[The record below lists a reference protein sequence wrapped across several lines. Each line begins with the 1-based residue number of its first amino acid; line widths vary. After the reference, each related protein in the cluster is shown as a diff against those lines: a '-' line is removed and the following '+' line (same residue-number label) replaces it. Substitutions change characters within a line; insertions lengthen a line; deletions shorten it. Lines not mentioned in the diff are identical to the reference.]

1 MENVRKQ
8 WDHRDFKRLLLQNHY
23 KVERRAIELAKLRGD
38 RWGIS
43 SRSDARCRHKWECSL
58 TINEAAAALAL
69 KEMLYPGMSRYAFV
83 RRLLLAWIDAAAEE
97 LGVKKEV
104 FYVEEE

>member
-1 MENVRKQ
+1 MKKE
-8 WDHRDFKRLLLQNHY
+8 WDHRDFKRLLLQNHF
-23 KVERRAIELAKLRGD
+23 KLEQRAIDLARSRGD
-38 RWGIS
+38 RWGVS

-58 TINEAAAALAL
+58 TINEAAAAMAL

-104 FYVEEE
+104 FYVEAEE

>member
-1 MENVRKQ
+1 MGNLEKEWN
-8 WDHRDFKRLLLQNHY
+8 HREFKKLLLQNHY
-23 KVERRAIELAKLRGD
+23 KVERRAIDLAKLRGD

-58 TINEAAAALAL
+58 TINEAAAAMAL

-83 RRLLLAWIDAAAEE
+83 RRLLLAWIDAAADE